1 ETIHQGLNILDKYME
16 EMKENEEE
24 FLNGKKAFKLYD
36 TYGFPLD
43 LTKEILEEK
52 GLLVD
57 EKAFNSEMEKQRE
70 RARKARSKE
79 GHSGWIKTDHSF
91 ETEKLNGLV
100 GEFNGYNN
108 LEVNTKILAL
118 IKDGDIVESLN
129 HGEQGIVVLERTP
142 FYPEGGGQVGDKG
155 VIKGLKFSSSV
166 IDTKSLKQNI
176 IGHFVEIKEGIIRIN
191 DEVTALVD
199 KKSRTKTMR
208 NHSATHLLH
217 RALKDVLGDH
227 VEQAGSLVLPNRL
240 RFDFTHYESLS
251 SEELKK
257 IEDIVNLK
265 IFENL
270 SVYVEEKSL
279 KEAESMG
286 AVALFEDKYKDK
298 VRVVKM
304 GDYSIELCGGT
315 HVKTTSEIGMFKIVG
330 ESSIA
335 SGVRRIEAVTG
346 SGV

>member
-1 ETIHQGLNILDKYME
+1 GKLLGIKGNFLHRIVTSVVKGWKEIYPEIEVRQEHIKKVITAEEEKFEETIHQGLNILDKYME

-166 IDTKSLKQNI
+166 
-176 IGHFVEIKEGIIRIN
+176 
-191 DEVTALVD
+191 
-199 KKSRTKTMR
+199 
-208 NHSATHLLH
+208 
-217 RALKDVLGDH
+217 
-227 VEQAGSLVLPNRL
+227 
-240 RFDFTHYESLS
+240 
-251 SEELKK
+251 
-257 IEDIVNLK
+257 
-265 IFENL
+265 
-270 SVYVEEKSL
+270 
-279 KEAESMG
+279 
-286 AVALFEDKYKDK
+286 
-298 VRVVKM
+298 
-304 GDYSIELCGGT
+304 
-315 HVKTTSEIGMFKIVG
+315 
-330 ESSIA
+330 
-335 SGVRRIEAVTG
+335 
-346 SGV
+346 